1 MMPVLGDPTSKEY
14 KDKVLDLVLDFIH
27 PAVFIH
33 GTVSGNSNDEQNGV
47 VTFPV
52 IVSDYEHGST
62 MQTTLV

>member
-14 KDKVLDLVLDFIH
+14 KDKVLDFIH

-33 GTVSGNSNDEQNGV
+33 GTVSGNSNNEQNGV

-62 MQTTLV
+62 MQMTLV